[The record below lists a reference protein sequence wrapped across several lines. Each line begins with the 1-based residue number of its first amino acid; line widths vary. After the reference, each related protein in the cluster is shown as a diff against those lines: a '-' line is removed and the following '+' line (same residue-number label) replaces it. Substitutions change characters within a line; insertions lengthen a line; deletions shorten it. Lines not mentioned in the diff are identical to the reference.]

1 MATSNRR
8 LHSSPR
14 GLNLVEEVRQAIL
27 NCGETEYRVAKESGV
42 AQPILNRFLHGER
55 GISLETAAK
64 VCQYLGLHLAPIR
77 R

>member
-8 LHSSPR
+8 LHSSTR
-14 GLNLVEEVRQAIL
+14 SLVDELRDAIL

-42 AQPILNRFLHGER
+42 AQPILNRFLREER

-64 VCQYLGLHLAPIR
+64 VCKYLGLHLAPVR

>member
-1 MATSNRR
+1 MDAHRR
-8 LHSSPR
+8 SLHSRKGS
-14 GLNLVEEVRQAIL
+14 LSLVEELQQAIL

-42 AQPILNRFLHGER
+42 AQPILNRFLRGER

>member
-1 MATSNRR
+1 MDTHRR
-8 LHSSPR
+8 RIHSGKGSM
-14 GLNLVEEVRQAIL
+14 NLVEELRQAIL

-42 AQPILNRFLHGER
+42 AQPILNRFLRRKR

-64 VCQYLGLHLAPIR
+64 VCKYLGLHLAPVR

>member
-8 LHSSPR
+8 LHSSSR
-14 GLNLVEEVRQAIL
+14 SLVDELRDAIR
-27 NCGETEYRVAKESGV
+27 NSGETEYRVAKESGV

-55 GISLETAAK
+55 GVSLETAAK
-64 VCQYLGLHLAPIR
+64 VCKYLGLHLAPIR

>member
-1 MATSNRR
+1 MAASNRR
-8 LHSSPR
+8 LHPSPGQR
-14 GLNLVEEVRQAIL
+14 TSGRTREAIL

-42 AQPILNRFLHGER
+42 AQPILNRFLRGER

-64 VCQYLGLHLAPIR
+64 VCQYLGLHLAPFR

>member
-14 GLNLVEEVRQAIL
+14 GLVDELREAIL
-27 NCGETEYRVAKESGV
+27 NSGETESRVAKESGV
-42 AQPILNRFLHGER
+42 AQPILNRFLRVER
-55 GISLETAAK
+55 GVSLVTAAK

>member
-8 LHSSPR
+8 LHSSSR
-14 GLNLVEEVRQAIL
+14 SLVDELREAIR
-27 NCGETEYRVAKESGV
+27 NSGETEYRVAKESGV

-55 GISLETAAK
+55 GVSLETAAK
-64 VCQYLGLHLAPIR
+64 VCKYLGLHLAPVR

>member
-8 LHSSPR
+8 LHSSSR
-14 GLNLVEEVRQAIL
+14 SLVDELREAIR
-27 NCGETEYRVAKESGV
+27 NSGETEYRVAKESGV

-55 GISLETAAK
+55 GVSLETAAK
-64 VCQYLGLHLAPIR
+64 VCKYLGLHLAPIR

>member
-14 GLNLVEEVRQAIL
+14 SLVDELRDAIL
-27 NCGETEYRVAKESGV
+27 NSGQTEYRVAKDSGTP
-42 AQPILNRFLHGER
+42 QPVLNRFVRGER

-64 VCQYLGLHLAPIR
+64 LCKYLDLHLAPVR

>member
-8 LHSSPR
+8 LHSTSR
-14 GLNLVEEVRQAIL
+14 SLVDELREAIR
-27 NCGETEYRVAKESGV
+27 NSGETEYRVAKESGV

-55 GISLETAAK
+55 GVSLETAAK
-64 VCQYLGLHLAPIR
+64 VCKYLGLHLAPIR

>member
-8 LHSSPR
+8 LHSQKGS
-14 GLNLVEEVRQAIL
+14 LNLVEELRQAIL

-42 AQPILNRFLHGER
+42 AQPILNRFLRGER
-55 GISLETAAK
+55 GISLETASK
-64 VCQYLGLHLAPIR
+64 VCQYLGLHLALVR

>member
-8 LHSSPR
+8 VHSSTR
-14 GLNLVEEVRQAIL
+14 SLVDELRDAIL
-27 NCGETEYRVAKESGV
+27 NCGQTEYRVSKESGV
-42 AQPILNRFLHGER
+42 AQPILNRFLREER

-64 VCQYLGLHLAPIR
+64 VCTYLGLHLAPVR